1 MNDEKNLTVKEAFDL
16 AVQNQQNNNLQD
28 AQNYYQEVLK
38 LDPNY
43 DLAHYNL
50 GVMFQNLEENQKA
63 KD

>member
-1 MNDEKNLTVKEAFDL
+1 MNNEKVLTVKEAFDL